1 MWHPNA
7 QFPEHLRGAEKEE
20 KKAYFDKGFTLHHRM
35 IDVVHQSL
43 VSDFVESAEHLIAI
57 VTGPTG
63 VGKSRL
69 SHLFLSELYQEYDGV
84 SDDHVVTELPAI
96 WVEAPVHSTTS
107 FAWKDFYLRV
117 LDALYEMGNI
127 KVYGRPRVDGDKEG
141 REISSRNR
149 TEQEVRKDAERRL
162 QDLKTKYLLIDEI
175 QHIFKYGGKAGEK
188 NLDILKSL
196 ANITGC
202 RIVGFGTYESSF
214 SIELSAQLARR
225 SKNIEFPSYDTAE
238 MASNGNFT
246 AAYMGLLAHIPMQLE
261 RALDGQ
267 VEQVFIGSCGCVGIL
282 KQWCQRAMARAL
294 NTGSDI
300 VRWEH
305 FQHTR
310 LRASELL
317 KIAEE
322 IKEGKAFFAE
332 PDDDE
337 VLAMLGGNVEV
348 GEEESAEEPREK
360 KSNHKP
366 GQRRPSRDAVG

>member
-7 QFPEHLRGAEKEE
+7 QFPEYLRAASKEE
-20 KKAYFDKGFTLHHRM
+20 REAYFDEDFTLHHRM

-43 VSDFVESAEHLIAI
+43 VSDFVESVEHQIAL

-69 SHLFLSELYQEYDGV
+69 SHLFLSDLYHDYDGV

-127 KVYGRPRVDGDKEG
+127 KVYGQPRIDGNKEG
-141 REISSRNR
+141 RKISSRNR
-149 TEQEVRKDAERRL
+149 TEPDVRKDAERRL
-162 QDLKTKYLLIDEI
+162 QDMKTSYLLIDEI
-175 QHIFKYGGKAGEK
+175 QHIFKYGGKTGEK

-196 ANITGC
+196 ANITKC
-202 RIVGFGTYESSF
+202 RIIGFGTYESSF
-214 SIELSAQLARR
+214 SIELSAQLSRR
-225 SKNIEFPSYDTAE
+225 LRNIEFPSYDATEIAPD
-238 MASNGNFT
+238 SDFT

-261 RALDGQ
+261 KSLGSQ
-267 VEQVFIGSCGCVGIL
+267 IEQVFIGSCGCVGIL
-282 KQWCQRAMARAL
+282 KQWCQRAMVRAL

-305 FQHTR
+305 FQLTR
-310 LRASELL
+310 LRASDLL

-322 IKEGKAFFAE
+322 IKEGKAFFDE
-332 PDDDE
+332 PGDEE
-337 VLAMLGGNVEV
+337 VLAMLGGNT
-348 GEEESAEEPREK
+348 ESGNQESSHEPRAK

-366 GQRRPSRDAVG
+366 GQRKPSRDLVG